1 MKSMKKTAFR
11 LMALLMALT
20 CTVGLLAGCGGRGGS
35 SASDGSTVVEFM
47 YGSSDSVNKEYAKLI
62 ETFNNTVGAQNNIY
76 VKPLERTYSGLES
89 ALSTQLISDRGPD
102 IVTLEDE
109 WFKTMTIYL
118 EPLDGLVS
126 EEVINKLY
134 DGAADRQICNPET
147 GKVDDNAK
155 RYGLP
160 SYNNATVLYVNTGK
174 LTASGVICISVPESD
189 LEAFNAGT
197 FTDGNGK
204 TKADYG
210 ITATVLNKGF
220 QREKPY
226 ADGLNTWQKPA
237 PGELMIFNDQ
247 IPMNWDEVEDLG
259 RIMSKNTNASS
270 LTDYGYYTEWWFA
283 YGWTVGG
290 DCLLDINNNY
300 DYKFGITESLNNY
313 IVMEGKTYTGA
324 YTGKTYA
331 AGETLDFVDKLA
343 ITTSDTVIA
352 EDDGSFTVNGKPVTV
367 SQNVLDAVAAGTLGE
382 LPSTKTAFTRF
393 AKLAAQEYD
402 STRISPFPS
411 ELSSTINYFTSEKI
425 AMVVERTANLS
436 YVQENMK
443 SDWTIA
449 TIPQYKEYVNP
460 VSGTED
466 AVKVEGKIGI
476 HSHMNSLGIRKGS
489 TKKAEAGVFL
499 EWMMTEGQ
507 KIMAQDGF
515 GTVNADYEA
524 EVLSSTAVQGKNN
537 VLVVANAN
545 ATMGDWMY
553 LKDRLWIDNWALPL
567 NSSVRNG
574 NMTLDSWFKSYVK
587 STNDYIDS
595 AYQ

>member
-1 MKSMKKTAFR
+1 MKSMKKTVFRILALVIAVCSVGTAF
-11 LMALLMALT
+11 
-20 CTVGLLAGCGGRGGS
+20 AGCGGRGDNV
-35 SASDGSTVVEFM
+35 SANSTVLEFM
-47 YGSSDSVNKEYAKLI
+47 YGSSPSVNAEYAKLI
-62 ETFNNTVGAQNNIY
+62 DTFNSTVGAEQNIY

-118 EPLDGLVS
+118 EPLDSLVS
-126 EEVINKLY
+126 QEVIDKLY
-134 DGAADRQICNPET
+134 DGAADRQMYNPET
-147 GKVDDNAK
+147 GKVDENAN

-160 SYNNATVLYVNTGK
+160 SYNNTTVLYVNTGK
-174 LTASGVICISVPESD
+174 LTESGVICISVPEEA
-189 LEAFNAGT
+189 LESFNAGT
-197 FTDGNGK
+197 YTDGNGK

-210 ITATVLNKGF
+210 ITAQVLNKGF

-226 ADGLNTWQKPA
+226 ADSLNTWVKPSA
-237 PGELMIFNDQ
+237 GELMIFNDQ

-259 RIMSKNTNASS
+259 RIMSKNTNADSK
-270 LTDYGYYTEWWFA
+270 TDYGYYTEWWFC

-290 DCLLDINNNY
+290 DCLIDINNNY
-300 DYKFGITESLNNY
+300 DYKFGLTENLNNY

-324 YTGKTYA
+324 YTGKTYQ
-331 AGETLDFVDKLA
+331 AGETLEFVDKLA
-343 ITTSDTVIA
+343 ITASDTVVA
-352 EDDGSFTVNGKPVTV
+352 EEDGSFTVNGKPVAV
-367 SQNVLDAVAAGTLGE
+367 SQDVLDAVAKGTLGK
-382 LPSTKTAFTRF
+382 LPSTREAFTRF

-402 STRISPFPS
+402 STRISPYPS

-425 AMVVERTANLS
+425 AMVIERTANLS
-436 YVQENMK
+436 YVQENMQ
-443 SDWTIA
+443 SDWTVA

-460 VSGTED
+460 TSGTED
-466 AVKVEGKIGI
+466 AVKVAGKIAV

-489 TKKAEAGVFL
+489 TKLKEAAVFL

-515 GTVNADYEA
+515 GTNNADYEA
-524 EVLSSTAVQGKNN
+524 EALASASVQGKNN
-537 VLVVANAN
+537 VLVIANAN

-553 LKDRLWIDNWALPL
+553 LKDRIWIDNWAVPL

-574 NMTLDSWFKSYVK
+574 NMTLDSWFKSYAK